1 MKLKSVLPVRICVIG
16 LLSKSITHVLWKDY
30 KLKVQCLLLSINS
43 FFIFLLIGTSPLV
56 CMPTLYVVYYLA
68 TALMFNCSIYRMGT
82 VFSHLVMPHPSGPA
96 ADDPIFGLL
105 STFWP
110 MLEKLLRS
118 EHMENSNLSTAA
130 CRALSLAIQSSGNW
144 RVFFLF
150 FPHPFVSFM
159 ST

>member
-1 MKLKSVLPVRICVIG
+1 
-16 LLSKSITHVLWKDY
+16 
-30 KLKVQCLLLSINS
+30 
-43 FFIFLLIGTSPLV
+43 
-56 CMPTLYVVYYLA
+56 MPTLYAVYYLA
-68 TALMFNCSIYRMGT
+68 MALMFNCLIYRMGT
-82 VFSHLVMPHPSGPA
+82 VFSHLVMPYPSGPA

-144 RVFFLF
+144 RVFFLVF
-150 FPHPFVSFM
+150 SHPFVSFM